1 MNIPTGFALGA
12 LRIFLLFR
20 WMEVLVNLRSAANVL
35 PAFGPD
41 ADTTPVKIMSQNVP
55 GSEEEIQQM
64 GREQTHREEHREKQ
78 FSE

>member
-1 MNIPTGFALGA
+1 M
-12 LRIFLLFR
+12 
-20 WMEVLVNLRSAANVL
+20 NLRSAANVL